1 MKYIKYFIVL
11 YTLFFIIIASAN
23 ALSALSVPSTQ
34 FNQVN
39 NAYFYNCKSADNCG
53 YSHVVGQASLG
64 NWSYWQTEQSDI
76 YTINGSSG
84 MAMAFDTDTGFIK
97 DNYYTVNLLVAASK
111 VPTTST
117 SNTKKV
123 GVGYSPMF
131 AYENAGSASAMS
143 TTPVA
148 IYWTGDEGSNLLD
161 GKGAILSYTF
171 KATNDG
177 NFVWV
182 SMTTQESTTG
192 YWSLYGYNVI
202 AQGSQAPSAQDIA
215 DSLNGQFSSII
226 TDISNLHLTID
237 NQFTHVN
244 SAIGALGQDL
254 LDGFTNTN
262 ENLFNEFDYLEDSLA
277 QGFDNVGNNID
288 ETNNKIDNVNNSIN
302 SEDSDTNSSKCGI
315 VCKLKGIWN
324 GIINLP
330 SNIWNFIKGGFDSII
345 DLFTPPKG
353 DCTLS
358 PNLFDISSV
367 TFEQVFNG
375 TLTKT
380 ETGFILKTTYS
391 NSEAYAKVK
400 IGKVSDFSGQH
411 YLSFNSS
418 NASHILIQ
426 YCFLKSGSVY
436 PTCSN
441 VSTNNFFDTTRFL
454 SSHAD
459 DDLYIYFYGSSA
471 ANEEVEF
478 SNIMI
483 NKGTEALPYSP
494 YGEETCTGGGTIFD
508 WFGNFFKNLING
520 ILELP
525 SKLVNLLI
533 DGLKLLFIPT
543 DEQLNQII
551 NKSKDLTENFGF
563 VGESMNFFI
572 NIFTSLLGLV
582 NQNGCINLPEFSIG
596 ETSLFE
602 AHTFWEEQLVCLS
615 DNAILSNNIDTIRTI
630 TSIALVCLFV
640 NFASRK
646 FFSVLSKNDNIITSN
661 IALETRG
668 EQ

>member
-1 MKYIKYFIVL
+1 MLNYIIKCF
-11 YTLFFIIIASAN
+11 TSSFFRTFGRIFCYLLIGSLIAYITIFLKFSN
-23 ALSALSVPSTQ
+23 VHALSALSVPSTQ

-53 YSHVVGQASLG
+53 YSHVVGQASLN

-84 MAMAFDTDTGFIK
+84 MAMSFDTDTGFIK

-111 VPTTST
+111 VPTTVT
-117 SNTKKV
+117 SNSKKV

-215 DSLNGQFSSII
+215 DSLNGQFSNII

-277 QGFDNVGNNID
+277 QGFDNLGNKID

-324 GIINLP
+324 GIVNLP
-330 SNIWNFIKGGFDSII
+330 GNIWNFIKGGFDSII

-353 DCTLS
+353 ECTPS
-358 PNLFDISSV
+358 PNLLNLSNV

-375 TLTKT
+375 TVTNT
-380 ETGFILKTTYS
+380 ETGFVLKTNYN
-391 NSEAYAKVK
+391 NSEAFAKVK
-400 IGKVSDFSGQH
+400 IGKVSDFSGQN
-411 YLSFNSS
+411 YLSFNSNNS
-418 NASHILIQ
+418 SHILIA
-426 YCFLKSGSVY
+426 YCYLKSGSVY
-436 PTCSN
+436 PTCTNLSTSN
-441 VSTNNFFDTTRFL
+441 SFATNLVPSSRF
-454 SSHAD
+454 D
-459 DDLYIYFYGSSA
+459 DDLYIYFYGSSV

-494 YGEETCTGGGTIFD
+494 YGEETCTGGGTIFS
-508 WFGNFFKNLING
+508 WFGNLFNKIFKNQEETNDYLKDDTVSDTDISSLGNVQGLLPPGPLDSLLNIPFNFLSIVNSSLSGTCSPLSSKFVFDSTLTYPCFTEMFYDKVSPG
-520 ILELP
+520 IM
-525 SKLVNLLI
+525 I
-533 DGLKLLFIPT
+533 
-543 DEQLNQII
+543 
-551 NKSKDLTENFGF
+551 
-563 VGESMNFFI
+563 FI
-572 NIFTSLLGLV
+572 NIIPSAFILIFYFKHLYKKVDRAMSLES
-582 NQNGCINLPEFSIG
+582 N
-596 ETSLFE
+596 
-602 AHTFWEEQLVCLS
+602 S
-615 DNAILSNNIDTIRTI
+615 DDEWG
-630 TSIALVCLFV
+630 
-640 NFASRK
+640 
-646 FFSVLSKNDNIITSN
+646 VL
-661 IALETRG
+661 
-668 EQ
+668 